1 MKECTTN
8 IEYLRIFLF
17 QILKCSTLKY
27 KQANFL
33 ENKKGQVE
41 TLQQFFL
48 YMKLVFYYVAHV
60 MQNVIYFFNSKLNI
74 YYLSF

>member
-8 IEYLRIFLF
+8 TEYLRIFLF